1 MKKAISLLVCL
12 LLTVSLAA
20 CNGGE
25 SAVSGVS
32 ETEPTTTASTKS
44 EQTTANNLTLSG
56 DKATLDGQ
64 ALEEFDYTWHCDPA
78 HEEPYYSGDEPS
90 TDAAAYVAHDIVYYP
105 EIEESAF
112 KKEEYDGET
121 EWVTHYTAE
130 GLSDYLFS
138 TLPVLGNDLPT
149 EMMHTAEEAYK
160 NPVLHI
166 TKPGEYVL
174 SGEWNGQVL
183 VDLGDSDEVFADET
197 AKVTLVL
204 NGADI
209 TCTVAPGVMFKSV
222 YECDNTWEDREEY
235 GNDVDLSN
243 AGAKVIL
250 ADGTENNVTG
260 TNVFRLL
267 KAKYKKEGSTVQ
279 KKLAKTDGAFY
290 SYMSMVID
298 GEKQKTG
305 ILNVNAPDYEG
316 LDSEL
321 HLTID
326 GGYIHIVSADDGINV
341 NEDGVSVFTVND
353 GHLVIFAGQGA
364 EGDVVDS
371 NGYITVNGGVI
382 AGATPSVSD
391 DILDC
396 DCEKKVSDTATI
408 IENKAGIE
416 GGGMQPPQGGMPQG
430 ERPDEP
436 PQGGMSQGEPPQGQP
451 PELPN
456 R

>member
-1 MKKAISLLVCL
+1 MVERSGTSTMKKAFSLLVCL

-25 SAVSGVS
+25 SASSEVSVAD
-32 ETEPTTTASTKS
+32 TKNVTAKTIV
-44 EQTTANNLTLSG
+44 LDG
-56 DKATLDGQ
+56 DKATLNGE
-64 ALEEFDYTWHCDPA
+64 ALEEYDYTWHCDPA

-105 EIEESAF
+105 EIDASAF
-112 KKEEYDGET
+112 KKEKYDGET

-149 EMMHTAEEAYK
+149 AMMHTAEEAYK

-174 SGEWNGQVL
+174 SGEWNGQIL
-183 VDLGDSDEVFADET
+183 VDLGDSDEVFTDET

-267 KAKYKKEGSTVQ
+267 KPKYKKEGSTVQ

-298 GEKQKTG
+298 GEDNDAG
-305 ILNVNAPDYEG
+305 ILNINAPDYEG

-341 NEDGVSVFTVND
+341 NEDGVSVFTMND

-364 EGDVVDS
+364 EGDAVDS
-371 NGYITVNGGVI
+371 NGFITVNGGFI

-396 DCEKKVSDTATI
+396 DCEKKVSDAATV

-416 GGGMQPPQGGMPQG
+416 GGGMQPPDGGMPQG

-436 PQGGMSQGEPPQGQP
+436 PQGGMEP